1 MMLENIVKRVNAAKK
16 PEAGGGEKQQF
27 PEI

>member
-1 MMLENIVKRVNAAKK
+1 MMLNNIVNRVTAAKK
-16 PEAGGGEKQQF
+16 PEAGGGQKQQF